1 MSQICCH
8 ASLGGIDAPAR
19 GDAGVGAE
27 QVDGTEAL
35 LGAADELLHVGLDA
49 DVGGDG
55 HRPLTDARGDG
66 DRAFPVAVAD
76 GDATRP
82 VGREPLGE
90 RTSDAAGRTG
100 DDDDLV
106 GQLHGEIVG
115 SRLVTDADASA
126 RQTFLAG
133 QVAAL
138 SPLDFL
144 VVGVPVAPFDAV
156 QVLRE
161 EDGSLAVE
169 LSPRDASVPFTP
181 EQVTALARLGLA
193 LPSEAGAADAD
204 GAAGGHR
211 AAVAPA
217 SDAEAAKLVDDVLV
231 EVLGVSPTTPVDVRH
246 GSAREHRLAERK
258 IAEMRTNIEPVLA
271 SILGKPAER
280 DADGDYLLDL
290 GHVRVFVAPR
300 ALPGR
305 PPPIIRIFAITNAG
319 VELTADLGLFLSRL
333 NFTLM
338 FGRFSIDADN
348 SAIWFDETLL
358 GDHVT
363 PEELRF
369 TVEMVA
375 TTANEWDQK
384 LAGMFG
390 GKTATAR

>member
-1 MSQICCH
+1 M
-8 ASLGGIDAPAR
+8 
-19 GDAGVGAE
+19 
-27 QVDGTEAL
+27 
-35 LGAADELLHVGLDA
+35 
-49 DVGGDG
+49 
-55 HRPLTDARGDG
+55 
-66 DRAFPVAVAD
+66 
-76 GDATRP
+76 
-82 VGREPLGE
+82 
-90 RTSDAAGRTG
+90 
-100 DDDDLV
+100 
-106 GQLHGEIVG
+106 
-115 SRLVTDADASA
+115 TDADASA

-138 SPLDFL
+138 TPLDFL
-144 VVGVPVAPFDAV
+144 VVGVPAPPFDAV
-156 QVLRE
+156 QMLRE

-169 LSPRDASVPFTP
+169 LSVRDASVPYSP
-181 EQVTALARLGLA
+181 EQVAALARLGLA
-193 LPSEAGAADAD
+193 LPAAGAED
-204 GAAGGHR
+204 GPVPGYKTAT
-211 AAVAPA
+211 APA
-217 SDAEAAKLVDDVLV
+217 SDAAAAELVDQVLV
-231 EVLGVSPTTPVDVRH
+231 EVLGISPTTPVDVRH

-280 DADGDYLLDL
+280 DPDGDYVLDL

-319 VELTADLGLFLSRL
+319 VELTPDLGLFLSRL

-375 TTANEWDQK
+375 STANEWDQK
-384 LAGMFG
+384 IAAMFG
-390 GKTATAR
+390 GKTRPAGDAAPTEPPAAPNSKPGSGGYL

>member
-1 MSQICCH
+1 M
-8 ASLGGIDAPAR
+8 P
-19 GDAGVGAE
+19 
-27 QVDGTEAL
+27 
-35 LGAADELLHVGLDA
+35 DA
-49 DVGGDG
+49 DG
-55 HRPLTDARGDG
+55 
-66 DRAFPVAVAD
+66 
-76 GDATRP
+76 
-82 VGREPLGE
+82 
-90 RTSDAAGRTG
+90 
-100 DDDDLV
+100 
-106 GQLHGEIVG
+106 
-115 SRLVTDADASA
+115 SA

-138 SPLDFL
+138 APLDFVL
-144 VVGVPVAPFDAV
+144 VGVPAPPFDAV

-169 LSPRDASVPFTP
+169 LSVRDPSAPYTP
-181 EQVTALARLGLA
+181 DQLTALARLGLEPPRPPA
-193 LPSEAGAADAD
+193 EGAEPTHPPD
-204 GAAGGHR
+204 GYK

-217 SDAEAAKLVDDVLV
+217 TDEAAAKLVDDLLV
-231 EVLGVSPTTPVDVRH
+231 DVLGVSPSTPVDVRH

-258 IAEMRTNIEPVLA
+258 IAEMRQHIEPVLM

-280 DADGDYLLDL
+280 DADGDYILDI

-305 PPPIIRIFAITNAG
+305 PPPIIRTFAITNAG
-319 VELTADLGLFLSRL
+319 VELTPELGLFLSRL

-338 FGRFSIDADN
+338 FGRFSIDTDN
-348 SAIWFDETLL
+348 AAIWFDETLL

-384 LAGMFG
+384 LASMFG
-390 GKTATAR
+390 GKTRAPGEPAGAIPPVAPNSKPGSGGYL

>member
-1 MSQICCH
+1 M
-8 ASLGGIDAPAR
+8 
-19 GDAGVGAE
+19 
-27 QVDGTEAL
+27 
-35 LGAADELLHVGLDA
+35 
-49 DVGGDG
+49 
-55 HRPLTDARGDG
+55 
-66 DRAFPVAVAD
+66 
-76 GDATRP
+76 
-82 VGREPLGE
+82 
-90 RTSDAAGRTG
+90 
-100 DDDDLV
+100 
-106 GQLHGEIVG
+106 
-115 SRLVTDADASA
+115 TDADASA

-144 VVGVPVAPFDAV
+144 VVGVPAPPFDAV

-169 LSPRDASVPFTP
+169 LSPRDASAPFTA

-193 LPSEAGAADAD
+193 IPSAEDAADEP
-204 GAAGGHR
+204 AGGHKS
-211 AAVAPA
+211 AVPPA
-217 SDAEAAKLVDDVLV
+217 SDAAAAKLVDDVLV

-280 DADGDYLLDL
+280 DADGDYVLDL

-319 VELTADLGLFLSRL
+319 VELTPELGLFLSRL

-384 LAGMFG
+384 LAAMFG
-390 GKTATAR
+390 GQTRAAGDAAPTEPPAAPNSKPGSGGYL

>member
-1 MSQICCH
+1 M
-8 ASLGGIDAPAR
+8 
-19 GDAGVGAE
+19 
-27 QVDGTEAL
+27 
-35 LGAADELLHVGLDA
+35 
-49 DVGGDG
+49 
-55 HRPLTDARGDG
+55 
-66 DRAFPVAVAD
+66 
-76 GDATRP
+76 
-82 VGREPLGE
+82 
-90 RTSDAAGRTG
+90 
-100 DDDDLV
+100 
-106 GQLHGEIVG
+106 
-115 SRLVTDADASA
+115 TDADGSASA

-138 SPLDFL
+138 APLDFL
-144 VVGVPVAPFDAV
+144 VVGVPAPPFDAV

-161 EDGSLAVE
+161 EDGSLGLE
-169 LSPRDASVPFTP
+169 LSVRDASLPYTP

-193 LPSEAGAADAD
+193 RPDAAPED
-204 GAAGGHR
+204 GPPPGYK
-211 AAVAPA
+211 AAVPPA
-217 SDAEAAKLVDDVLV
+217 SDDAAAKLVDDVLV
-231 EVLGVSPTTPVDVRH
+231 QVLGVSPTTPVDVRH

-319 VELTADLGLFLSRL
+319 VELTPELGLFLARL

-390 GKTATAR
+390 GKTRPAGDAGPMDPPAAPNSKPGSGGYL

>member
-1 MSQICCH
+1 MT
-8 ASLGGIDAPAR
+8 A
-19 GDAGVGAE
+19 
-27 QVDGTEAL
+27 
-35 LGAADELLHVGLDA
+35 
-49 DVGGDG
+49 
-55 HRPLTDARGDG
+55 
-66 DRAFPVAVAD
+66 
-76 GDATRP
+76 
-82 VGREPLGE
+82 
-90 RTSDAAGRTG
+90 
-100 DDDDLV
+100 
-106 GQLHGEIVG
+106 
-115 SRLVTDADASA
+115 ADASA

-138 SPLDFL
+138 APLDFL
-144 VVGVPVAPFDAV
+144 VVGVPAPPFDAV

-169 LSPRDASVPFTP
+169 LSVRDASSPFSG
-181 EQVTALARLGLA
+181 EQVRALSSLGLA
-193 LPSEAGAADAD
+193 MPLTPAAGAEDAEVPADRPPAGYKPVTAPTSADA
-204 GAAGGHR
+204 
-211 AAVAPA
+211 
-217 SDAEAAKLVDDVLV
+217 AAKLVDEILV

-258 IAEMRTNIEPVLA
+258 IAEMRTYIEPVLT
-271 SILGKPAER
+271 SILGKPAEQ
-280 DADGDYLLDL
+280 DPDGDYLLDL

-319 VELTADLGLFLSRL
+319 VELTPELGLFLARL

-338 FGRFSIDADN
+338 FGRFSIDTDN
-348 SAIWFDETLL
+348 AAIWFDETLL

-384 LAGMFG
+384 IAGMFG
-390 GKTATAR
+390 GKTRPAGDATPDAPVAPNSKPGSGGYL

>member
-1 MSQICCH
+1 MS
-8 ASLGGIDAPAR
+8 
-19 GDAGVGAE
+19 
-27 QVDGTEAL
+27 
-35 LGAADELLHVGLDA
+35 DA
-49 DVGGDG
+49 DGS
-55 HRPLTDARGDG
+55 
-66 DRAFPVAVAD
+66 
-76 GDATRP
+76 AT
-82 VGREPLGE
+82 
-90 RTSDAAGRTG
+90 
-100 DDDDLV
+100 
-106 GQLHGEIVG
+106 
-115 SRLVTDADASA
+115 A

-144 VVGVPVAPFDAV
+144 VVGVPAPPFDAV

-161 EDGSLAVE
+161 EDGSLALE
-169 LSPRDASVPFTP
+169 LALRDASVPYTA
-181 EQVTALARLGLA
+181 EQVAALEGLGLVA
-193 LPSEAGAADAD
+193 P
-204 GAAGGHR
+204 AAGEDDVPPPGYR
-211 AAVAPA
+211 ASVAPA
-217 SDAEAAKLVDDVLV
+217 SDDAAAKLVDDVLV
-231 EVLGVSPTTPVDVRH
+231 DVLGVSPTTPVDVRH

-258 IAEMRTNIEPVLA
+258 IAEMRSNIEPVLA
-271 SILGKPAER
+271 SILGKAAER
-280 DADGDYLLDL
+280 DPDGDYLLDL

-319 VELTADLGLFLSRL
+319 VELTPELGLFLARL

-384 LAGMFG
+384 IAGMFG
-390 GKTATAR
+390 GKTRPAGDAGPTEPPPAPNSKPGSGGYL